1 MRPLELTL
9 KAFGPYVSEQ
19 TLDLRAFSGGGLYLI
34 TGDTGSGKTM
44 LFDAMTFALYGEPS
58 GDSRESGMLR
68 SKAAPPDE
76 LTSVTFTFE
85 DAGQVWT
92 VYRECGSTAM
102 GRSRRSARRR
112 RGSGTRT
119 GGSPR
124 RSRSP

>member
-92 VYRECGSTAM
+92 VYREW
-102 GRSRRSARRR
+102 GRMRKHRDGTFSEERSQEAWIRNADGRIA
-112 RGSGTRT
+112 
-119 GGSPR
+119 
-124 RSRSP
+124 